1 MARFF
6 IRLLLFLGV
15 VLGVLYALQRHAPG
29 PPMPPV
35 LELPA
40 HTVRIAVEGRPV
52 DLPLYSLHALFSPT
66 SSSDQ
71 ITLDIHVVESPGE
84 RWRML
89 AAGEVDLVVSTLDE
103 FALAVPRFS
112 PGQILFP
119 VAQSVGSDAVVSPA
133 KLPPGDLRVAYVSGS
148 PGESLTSKL
157 AAMPDHTRA
166 VVPIPAPDAQTARS
180 WYEHGQVGALATCEP
195 YLTDYLAQGDQ
206 TLIRTSPS
214 APITQVW
221 VASRQA
227 LHNERQPRVSRQDL
241 EQVAQAWFLLMG
253 RLQVKPGLALGA
265 IARDNDLQVAEV
277 QKAFQGLDFLSLSQA
292 RALTAP
298 QLLAELDELATD
310 WSLSAAF
317 NAIKPGSFEQEL
329 DLALL
334 AALRASDGT
343 AETPTPEEA
352 PSPAPEASA
361 VASPSP
367 EALPLPSLSPG
378 PDLESPDPFSV
389 PVPESSP

>member
-1 MARFF
+1 
-6 IRLLLFLGV
+6 
-15 VLGVLYALQRHAPG
+15 
-29 PPMPPV
+29 MPPA

-66 SSSDQ
+66 SSSEQ

-119 VAQSVGSDAVVSPA
+119 VAQSVGSDGVVTHA

-148 PGESLTSKL
+148 PGEYLTSKL

-166 VVPIPAPDAQTARS
+166 VVPIPAPDARTARS
-180 WYEHGQVGALATCEP
+180 WYEAGQVGALATCEP
-195 YLTDYLAQGDQ
+195 YLSDYLAQGDQ
-206 TLIRTSPS
+206 ALIRTSPEE
-214 APITQVW
+214 PITQVW
-221 VASRQA
+221 VASRQS

-265 IARDNDLQVAEV
+265 IARDNDMQVAEV
-277 QKAFQGLDFLSLSQA
+277 QKAFQGLDFLSVSQA
-292 RALTAP
+292 QAMTAP
-298 QLLAELDELATD
+298 QLLAELKELATD
-310 WSLSAAF
+310 WSLSATF
-317 NAIKPGSFEQEL
+317 NAIRGSFDQEL
-329 DLALL
+329 DLTIL
-334 AALRASDGT
+334 AGLRGSDGDT
-343 AETPTPEEA
+343 SEATPA
-352 PSPAPEASA
+352 PVPSEMLSPAPD
-361 VASPSP
+361 VSPSP
-367 EALPLPSLSPG
+367 ETLPLPSLSPG